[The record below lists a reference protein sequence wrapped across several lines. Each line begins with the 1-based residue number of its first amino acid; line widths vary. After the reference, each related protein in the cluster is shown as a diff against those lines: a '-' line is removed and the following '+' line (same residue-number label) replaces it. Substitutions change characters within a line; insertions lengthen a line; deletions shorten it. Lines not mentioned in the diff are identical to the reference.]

1 LVDAVRES
9 IAETT
14 GVTATLST
22 GGGTS
27 DGRFIATMGSQ
38 IIELGPINA
47 SIHQRNEHVL
57 IDDIPKL
64 ARIYEGIMERLL
76 T

>member
-1 LVDAVRES
+1 
-9 IAETT
+9 
-14 GVTATLST
+14 
-22 GGGTS
+22 
-27 DGRFIATMGSQ
+27 MGSQ

-57 IDDIPKL
+57 TDDIPKL